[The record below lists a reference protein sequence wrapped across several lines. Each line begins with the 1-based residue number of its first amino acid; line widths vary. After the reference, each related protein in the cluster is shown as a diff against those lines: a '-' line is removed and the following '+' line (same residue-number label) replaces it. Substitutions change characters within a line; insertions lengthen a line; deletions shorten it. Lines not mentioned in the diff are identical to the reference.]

1 MPFLPIGPRLA
12 TDRRWA
18 GSSAHT
24 YLEEDQNMRYITL
37 VAAALLVAACSG
49 GGNRGNAGNMTDT
62 SAGAVSNPASPGAT
76 TSTGAQMDTTG
87 MSHDTSMRHDTSG
100 AMSHD
105 TSGAAGATSH
115 DTGSSH

>member
-1 MPFLPIGPRLA
+1 
-12 TDRRWA
+12 
-18 GSSAHT
+18 
-24 YLEEDQNMRYITL
+24 MRYITL

-62 SAGAVSNPASPGAT
+62 SAGAVGHPAAPGSA
-76 TSTGAQMDTTG
+76 STGAQMDTTG
-87 MSHDTSMRHDTSG
+87 MSRDTSMRHDTSG
-100 AMSHD
+100 GMSHD

>member
-1 MPFLPIGPRLA
+1 MGPRLA

-18 GSSAHT
+18 GSSALT
-24 YLEEDQNMRYITL
+24 YLEEDQDMRYITL

-62 SAGAVSNPASPGAT
+62 SAGAVSNPAPGAT
-76 TSTGAQMDTTG
+76 TGAQMDTTG